1 MRGRGNEGK
10 KERRR
15 REGKR
20 DGEGESAG
28 ELLVMARDETTKKIE
43 VGNQFRPS
51 LRRPSVR
58 PSVVRPG
65 GKDCRLY
72 LNWGLLRLIGRNDRS
87 VAVVAGVAAIAVG
100 PPSSLSSIG

>member
-51 LRRPSVR
+51 VRRPSGR
-58 PSVVRPG
+58 EG
-65 GKDCRLY
+65 GRE
-72 LNWGLLRLIGRNDRS
+72 GRI
-87 VAVVAGVAAIAVG
+87 AAYT
-100 PPSSLSSIG
+100 

>member
-28 ELLVMARDETTKKIE
+28 ELLVMARD
-43 VGNQFRPS
+43 
-51 LRRPSVR
+51 L
-58 PSVVRPG
+58 G
-65 GKDCRLY
+65 GKPVSS
-72 LNWGLLRLIGRNDRS
+72 GAGRI
-87 VAVVAGVAAIAVG
+87 AAYT
-100 PPSSLSSIG
+100 